1 MICNIFLS
9 FKILMNIYVYIY
21 IYIHLVCVHVYIVC
35 IYIKS
40 GYMYSVYI

>member
-1 MICNIFLS
+1 MIFNIFLS